1 MAEDPSVVTVSG
13 PDRGALLTDLTLRFG
28 RIDVVGER
36 EVVLPGGAR
45 GVEVTVRHQPFTDAL
60 TDVEQ
65 LEEEALA
72 AEHPEAAPP
81 PDDATAPPPEPAL
94 AEPAGRAEADQLL
107 VEAHA
112 EADRLL
118 AEAQQQ
124 AAAIV
129 AEAHEEAA
137 SLRTAAEA
145 EHVAAEAQ
153 REEEHRRATAE
164 VRRRAEAEGE
174 RILEQARAEGRAL
187 QAQREKELADARAEG
202 RAHVRDARDHAEALL
217 REARA
222 QSELSAIEGRALA
235 EAVRDAQHQVRTLGG
250 QLTQRLQDANK
261 DLLER
266 TSLHG
271 VQARLRAQGAT
282 PTAVEI
288 AEHLAELVDDERRRG
303 AERRAPEPGQEPPP
317 AP

>member
-1 MAEDPSVVTVSG
+1 MAQDPSVVTASG

-36 EVVLPGGAR
+36 EVTLPGGAR
-45 GVEVTVRHQPFTDAL
+45 GVEVTVRHQPFTDGL
-60 TDVEQ
+60 PDVER
-65 LEEEALA
+65 LEEEVLA
-72 AEHPEAAPP
+72 VEDAGTEAPGDPAGPEQPEQ
-81 PDDATAPPPEPAL
+81 PEPAV
-94 AEPAGRAEADQLL
+94 AEPAGPAEADALL

-112 EADRLL
+112 EAERLL

-137 SLRTAAEA
+137 SLRTAAET
-145 EHVAAEAQ
+145 ERVAAEAQ
-153 REEEHRRATAE
+153 REEDLRRATTE

-174 RILEQARAEGRAL
+174 RILEQARADGRAL
-187 QAQREKELADARAEG
+187 QAQREKELAEARAEG

-222 QSELSAIEGRALA
+222 QAEIASIEGRALA

-261 DLLER
+261 DLTER

-271 VQARLRAQGAT
+271 VQARLRAQGAQ

-288 AEHLAELVDDERRRG
+288 AEHLARLVEREAPRR
-303 AERRAPEPGQEPPP
+303 EPPGPEPPP